1 MKTAP
6 QRWGHVSLAA
16 YVSTIVLA
24 LLILAQS
31 AGVS

>member
-6 QRWGHVSLAA
+6 QRWGHMSLAA
-16 YVSTIVLA
+16 YISTLALA
-24 LLILAQS
+24 LLILART